1 MGLLTSPIMPLTFRC
16 RMGLVDLIDSY
27 CAAFKEWHSPWGYVP
42 LFVGV
47 FLIVAGRIFGR
58 IEGQN
63 D

>member
-1 MGLLTSPIMPLTFRC
+1 
-16 RMGLVDLIDSY
+16 MGLVDLIDSY